1 MKWIED
7 LRNLIPILAGLSLL
21 PKLILSA
28 IVILIAALFL
38 VLIWMPP
45 EKHVKVSSE
54 GQVAERT
61 RKDVEERGIRKVT
74 LPETGR
80 TVGTG
85 WLRDVPDQMDFT
97 IEHDGIVSI
106 SRRLG
111 LSDDKKQLQNKVDLR
126 PWFPDIKDQGVLNTS
141 SVHAIVAT
149 VEYFENRAFG
159 FLFDGSRL
167 FVYKNARELMNLGGE
182 AEEEKGTP
190 LTI

>member
-1 MKWIED
+1 MKWIEN

-106 SRRLG
+106 SRRL
-111 LSDDKKQLQNKVDLR
+111 
-126 PWFPDIKDQGVLNTS
+126 
-141 SVHAIVAT
+141 
-149 VEYFENRAFG
+149 Y
-159 FLFDGSRL
+159 
-167 FVYKNARELMNLGGE
+167 
-182 AEEEKGTP
+182 
-190 LTI
+190 